1 MCLRPCRAQAQ
12 VKACGTITDFCTR
25 QVFVHV
31 TQETPQKWSL
41 DFCAFLWVIF
51 FLLFFDCNLDTQTHR
66 YTEPMQAALL
76 QGLQTTF
83 DLTDTRV
90 GNFFCLLKR
99 LVNTFFTLAFSLCF
113 IRACFRNLKKVST
126 RHQAWAV
133 SIFSYLPDIT
143 QRVFLMAHSGLCAAF
158 VRLSL
163 YTTTVYCKWN
173 IIKICDWS
181 ADF

>member
-1 MCLRPCRAQAQ
+1 MWNNHRFLHQAGICSCHSRNTT
-12 VKACGTITDFCTR
+12 KMKSGLLCI
-25 QVFVHV
+25 FV
-31 TQETPQKWSL
+31 S
-41 DFCAFLWVIF
+41 DF

-143 QRVFLMAHSGLCAAF
+143 QGVFNGTQWPLCSFCTVVFVHHHSVL
-158 VRLSL
+158 
-163 YTTTVYCKWN
+163 
-173 IIKICDWS
+173 
-181 ADF
+181 

>member
-51 FLLFFDCNLDTQTHR
+51 SFFSLTVTLTQTHR

-143 QRVFLMAHSGLCAAF
+143 QGVFNGTQWPLCSFCTVVFVHHHSVL
-158 VRLSL
+158 
-163 YTTTVYCKWN
+163 
-173 IIKICDWS
+173 
-181 ADF
+181 